1 MRISNLCRPAVLALA
16 VTLAGCQSS
25 QIDDLSTASTGDKLP
40 ASVAAPPDGSASA
53 PGAVEE
59 SARALADAGSA
70 NVIASYV
77 PPESGTELT
86 FRNNWSSLPPVIT
99 YRVAGTV
106 ALGGKTYLKMT
117 SIKGQS
123 ETVSAYYDTANFA
136 LKGYR
141 DKNDKPI
148 LTYKPVEERYR
159 FPLRPGDRWVSSW
172 RSYDHR
178 KEKEITGGGIVEVI
192 GFETLKLPAG
202 TFRAMKVKM
211 PVARGLPRGMTHF
224 IWFAP
229 KLGVTVKEEVG
240 NGQMNWTQ
248 VLEKVSPPAAGS

>member
-148 LTYKPVEERYR
+148 LTYKPVEERC
-159 FPLRPGDRWVSSW
+159 L
-172 RSYDHR
+172 
-178 KEKEITGGGIVEVI
+178 
-192 GFETLKLPAG
+192 LPA
-202 TFRAMKVKM
+202 RAM
-211 PVARGLPRGMTHF
+211 G
-224 IWFAP
+224 
-229 KLGVTVKEEVG
+229 TVG
-240 NGQMNWTQ
+240 GADDGASASSQATGT
-248 VLEKVSPPAAGS
+248 PPGWAQRMRRSGHASHAVQTTAHAVRSGDGYGSGSSVNLSESDRS